1 MIVIIYILC
10 ILIVSEKMPFGILHY
25 FVIQQ
30 KSDKIVMCSIVL
42 LVAGGVSV

>member
-10 ILIVSEKMPFGILHY
+10 ILIEKMPFGILHY